1 MSGVSSPMFEEPSR
15 RAFRRHPLNVPLDL
29 IALRS
34 GVPEDL
40 PGRCTDISESGLGA
54 VVAGELSSGQ
64 QVAIELRLPRVA
76 APVRARAIVRHQARL
91 QCGLELVGL
100 SPDQKDMIRYWIYQS
115 NLRNAE
121 QPTKQ
126 TEIRK
131 DSTIAAPRMA
141 AVQASTASR
150 PRVPTAFKLRPY
162 KEFWRRLQTIRMSRR
177 AAYSLVA
184 LFLLV
189 AVVVWFR
196 WEKAWNELERQ
207 DSSANAVVRIAPET
221 MAMRVVTKVDPVY
234 PEAARKLKT
243 QGPVVLDAVI
253 APDGSVEKLRA
264 ISGPEILVP
273 AAKAAVSSWKYEPY
287 LLDGKRVRVGSLIT
301 VEFHPN

>member
-1 MSGVSSPMFEEPSR
+1 MSGVSSQMFEEPSR

-34 GVPEDL
+34 GIPEDL
-40 PGRCTDISESGLGA
+40 PGRCTDISEAGLGA

-76 APVRARAIVRHQARL
+76 VPVRARAIVRHQARL

-121 QPTKQ
+121 QPTKKI
-126 TEIRK
+126 EIKK
-131 DSTIAAPRMA
+131 DSIAAPRMA
-141 AVQASTASR
+141 AVQDSTASR
-150 PRVPTAFKLRPY
+150 RRIPTAFKLRAY
-162 KEFWRRLQTIRMSRR
+162 KEFWPRLQTIRMSRR
-177 AAYSLVA
+177 AVYSLVA
-184 LFLLV
+184 LLLV
-189 AVVVWFR
+189 VAALVWFR
-196 WEKAWNELERQ
+196 WEKAWYELERQ
-207 DSSANAVVRIAPET
+207 DSSANAVVRVAPET
-221 MAMRVVTKVDPVY
+221 MAMRVVTKVDPIY

-243 QGPVVLDAVI
+243 QGPVVMDAVI
-253 APDGSVEKLRA
+253 APDGSVEKVRA

-287 LLDGKRVRVGSLIT
+287 LLDGKRVRVGTSIT
-301 VEFHPN
+301 VEFHPI

>member
-34 GVPEDL
+34 GIPEDL

-76 APVRARAIVRHQARL
+76 VPVRARAIVRHQARL

-100 SPDQKDMIRYWIYQS
+100 SPDQKDMIRYWIYQL

-121 QPTKQ
+121 QPTKKI
-126 TEIRK
+126 EIKK
-131 DSTIAAPRMA
+131 DSISAPRMA
-141 AVQASTASR
+141 AVQESTASR
-150 PRVPTAFKLRPY
+150 PRVPTAFKLRAH
-162 KEFWRRLQTIRMSRR
+162 KEVWRRLQTIRMSRR

-184 LFLLV
+184 LLLLV
-189 AVVVWFR
+189 AAVVWFR

-207 DSSANAVVRIAPET
+207 DSSANAVVRVAPET
-221 MAMRVVTKVDPVY
+221 MAMRLVTKIDPVY

-264 ISGPEILVP
+264 LSGPEILVP
-273 AAKAAVSSWKYEPY
+273 AAKAAVSLWKFEPY
-287 LLDGKRVRVGSLIT
+287 LLDGKRVRVGTSIT

>member
-34 GVPEDL
+34 GIPEDL

-76 APVRARAIVRHQARL
+76 VPVRARAIVRHQARL

-100 SPDQKDMIRYWIYQS
+100 SPDQKDMIRYWIYQL

-121 QPTKQ
+121 QPTKKI
-126 TEIRK
+126 EIKK
-131 DSTIAAPRMA
+131 DSISAPRMA
-141 AVQASTASR
+141 AVQESTASR
-150 PRVPTAFKLRPY
+150 PRVPTAFKLRAH
-162 KEFWRRLQTIRMSRR
+162 KEVWRRLQTIRMSRR

-184 LFLLV
+184 LLLLV
-189 AVVVWFR
+189 AAVVWFR

-207 DSSANAVVRIAPET
+207 DSSANAVVRVAPET
-221 MAMRVVTKVDPVY
+221 MAMRLVTKIDPVY

-264 ISGPEILVP
+264 LSGPEILVP
-273 AAKAAVSSWKYEPY
+273 AAKAAVSLWKYEPY
-287 LLDGKRVRVGSLIT
+287 SSDGNPVRVETTIT
-301 VEFHPN
+301 VEFHTN

>member
-15 RAFRRHPLNVPLDL
+15 RAFRRHSLNVPLDL

-76 APVRARAIVRHQARL
+76 VPVRARAIVRHQARL

-115 NLRNAE
+115 NRRNAE
-121 QPTKQ
+121 QPTKKL
-126 TEIRK
+126 EIKK
-131 DSTIAAPRMA
+131 DSIAAPRMA
-141 AVQASTASR
+141 AVQETTASR
-150 PRVPTAFKLRPY
+150 PRVPTVFKLRAY
-162 KEFWRRLQTIRMSRR
+162 EAFWRRLQTIRISRR
-177 AAYSLVA
+177 AACSLVA
-184 LFLLV
+184 LLLTV
-189 AVVVWFR
+189 AAMVWFR
-196 WEKAWNELERQ
+196 WEKAWNDLERQ
-207 DSSANAVVRIAPET
+207 DSSANVVVRVAPET
-221 MAMRVVTKVDPVY
+221 MAMRLVTKVDPVY

-253 APDGSVEKLRA
+253 APDGSVEKSRA
-264 ISGPEILVP
+264 LSGPEILVP

-287 LLDGKRVRVGSLIT
+287 LLDGKRVRVGTTIT
-301 VEFHPN
+301 VEFHAN

>member
-15 RAFRRHPLNVPLDL
+15 RAFRRHPLSVPLDL

-34 GVPEDL
+34 GIPEDL
-40 PGRCTDISESGLGA
+40 PGRCTDISEAGLGA

-76 APVRARAIVRHQARL
+76 VPVRARAIVRHQARL

-115 NLRNAE
+115 NLRHAE
-121 QPTKQ
+121 QPSKKI
-126 TEIRK
+126 ELKK
-131 DSTIAAPRMA
+131 DSIAPPGRS
-141 AVQASTASR
+141 AVQDSTAYR
-150 PRVPTAFKLRPY
+150 RRIPNAFKLRAY
-162 KEFWRRLQTIRMSRR
+162 KSFWRRLQTVRISRR

-184 LFLLV
+184 LLLLV
-189 AVVVWFR
+189 AALVWFR
-196 WEKAWNELERQ
+196 WERAWNELERQ
-207 DSSANAVVRIAPET
+207 NSSANAVVRVAPET
-221 MAMRVVTKVDPVY
+221 MTMRLVTKVDPVY

-243 QGPVVLDAVI
+243 QGPVVLDVII

-264 ISGPEILVP
+264 LSGPEILVP
-273 AAKAAVSSWKYEPY
+273 AAKAAVNSWKYEPY
-287 LLDGKRVRVGSLIT
+287 LADGRPVRVGTSIT